1 MQGSRIQTGVL
12 AWTMPHTR
20 EEISGPHMGS
30 MLARYWLVHVRYSP
44 CSPYCWSPYLS
55 LAWLSCLPF
64 SLLIVSSPQ
73 SLMHS
78 VPFSLSP
85 SRHHIIH
92 ISILSSFTVSFLFI
106 CLRYNIYISWVVEQ
120 QFIIKFSISL
130 SPLVTFVHNE
140 HWESLLSLPPRQFQ
154 KAKNGA
160 VAWGV

>member
-12 AWTMPHTR
+12 AWIMPHTR

-44 CSPYCWSPYLS
+44 CSPYCWSLYLS

-64 SLLIVSSPQ
+64 SLLTVSSPQ

-78 VPFSLSP
+78 LPFSLSP

-106 CLRYNIYISWVVEQ
+106 CLRYNIYISWGW
-120 QFIIKFSISL
+120 L
-130 SPLVTFVHNE
+130 NNN
-140 HWESLLSLPPRQFQ
+140 LLSNFPSHCLLWSHLCTMNIER
-154 KAKNGA
+154 
-160 VAWGV
+160 VC